1 MYLLRL
7 PNSIYYTRI
16 ATPLP
21 LRDRGYPKE
30 FKFSLLTRERKV
42 AYLRNIEQVQRL
54 HALFDKA
61 KATALSFVEFK
72 AELADAINQF
82 RQSYRSQPETT
93 IRAPLLSATTA
104 SKTSPP
110 RTGVC
115 KEVLAQFIA
124 SKQLENV
131 TQLTIKQ
138 LQQRCSDFLN
148 YLSSQ
153 GDVKPSNSQAMAYRD
168 ELIQRKLSHKSLK
181 DYLAANR
188 QFFNWCVAKE
198 LMVSNPFMVVKLP
211 KKTTSS
217 TQRRRWKAVELKKL
231 FSSRAYQEQGEQFD
245 WITKLQMHQGC
256 RPSEAC
262 QLRIKDIKLGELPC
276 IHFSDDAENQ
286 HLKNAASNR
295 IVPIHKKLLHSGFLD
310 YVERRKQ
317 QGAIQLFDLTPRG
330 DDLDWSKDYR
340 AAFGDVLDA
349 CHFKAGQRPTA
360 YSFRHTVVDEFQKAG
375 IEEYVVAQI
384 VGHKH
389 NTMTYGH
396 YAKPLSPEEL
406 VDAVNSL
413 KLNIS

>member
-7 PNSIYYTRI
+7 PNSVYYTRI

-21 LRDRGYPKE
+21 LREKGYPKE

-42 AYLRNIEQVQRL
+42 AYLRNIEQVQLL

-61 KATALSFVEFK
+61 KATTLSFVEFK
-72 AELADAINQF
+72 AELAETINQL
-82 RQSYRSQPETT
+82 RQNYRSQPETT
-93 IRAPLLSATTA
+93 TRAPTLSGTTA
-104 SKTSPP
+104 VKATSP
-110 RTGVC
+110 RSSVG
-115 KEVLAQFIA
+115 KEALAEFIE
-124 SKQLENV
+124 SKKLENV

-148 YLSSQ
+148 YLSKQ
-153 GDVKPSNSQAMAYRD
+153 GAEKPSNSLAMAYRD
-168 ELIQRKLSHKSLK
+168 ELIQRGLSHKSLK

-198 LMVSNPFMVVKLP
+198 LIVSNPFMVVKLP
-211 KKTTSS
+211 KKANIP
-217 TQRRRWKAVELKKL
+217 TQRRRWKTVELKKL
-231 FSSRAYQEQGEQFD
+231 FSSRAYREQGEQFD
-245 WITKLQMHQGC
+245 WVTKLQMYQGC

-262 QLRIKDIKLGELPC
+262 QLRIKDIQLGNIPC

-286 HLKNAASNR
+286 HLKNVTSNR
-295 IVPIHKKLLHSGFLD
+295 VIPIHRKLLHSGFLD
-310 YVERRKQ
+310 YVEQRKR
-317 QGAIQLFDLTPRG
+317 QGTIQLFDLVPRG

-340 AAFGDVLDA
+340 DVFGDVLDA

-360 YSFRHTVVDEFQKAG
+360 YSFRHTVVDELQKAA
-375 IEEYVVAQI
+375 IEEHVVAQI

-396 YAKPLSPEEL
+396 YAKPLAPEEL
-406 VDAVNSL
+406 VDAVNSF
-413 KLNIS
+413 KLCFD

>member
-7 PNSIYYTRI
+7 PNSVYYTRI

-21 LRDRGYPKE
+21 LRERGYPKE

-42 AYLRNIEQVQRL
+42 AYLRNIEQVQLL

-61 KATALSFVEFK
+61 KATALSFAEFK
-72 AELADAINQF
+72 AELADAINQL
-82 RQSYRSQPETT
+82 RQNYRTQPETMT
-93 IRAPLLSATTA
+93 NAPLLSATTA
-104 SKTSPP
+104 KASPP
-110 RTGVC
+110 RPCVS
-115 KEVLAQFIA
+115 KEVLAQFIE

-148 YLSSQ
+148 YLSRQ
-153 GDVKPSNSQAMAYRD
+153 GDGNPSNSNAMAYRD
-168 ELIQRKLSHKSLK
+168 ELIQRELSHKSLK
-181 DYLAANR
+181 DYMAANR

-198 LMVSNPFMVVKLP
+198 LMVSNPFTVVKLP
-211 KKTTSS
+211 KKSNKAS
-217 TQRRRWKAVELKKL
+217 PQRRRWKAVELRTL
-231 FSSRAYQEQGEQFD
+231 FSSRAYKEQGEQFD

-262 QLRIKDIKLGELPC
+262 QLRIKDIKLGDTPC

-295 IVPIHKKLLHSGFLD
+295 VVPIHQKLLLSGFLD
-310 YVERRKQ
+310 YVEQRKQ
-317 QGAIQLFDLTPRG
+317 QGANQLFDLIPRG

-340 AAFGDVLDA
+340 DAFGDVLDA

-360 YSFRHTVVDEFQKAG
+360 YSSRHTVVDELQKAG
-375 IEEYVVAQI
+375 IEEHAVAQI
-384 VGHKH
+384 VGHKN

-396 YAKPLSPEEL
+396 YAKPLSAEEL
-406 VDAVNSL
+406 VGAVNSF
-413 KLNIS
+413 KLDLS

>member
-7 PNSIYYTRI
+7 PNSVYYTRI
-16 ATPLP
+16 ATPLS
-21 LRDRGYPKE
+21 LRSSGYPKE

-42 AYLRNIEQVQRL
+42 AYLRNIEQVQLL

-61 KATALSFVEFK
+61 KATVLSFAEFK
-72 AELADAINQF
+72 AELAAAINQL
-82 RQSYRSQPETT
+82 RQNYRSEPETT
-93 IRAPLLSATTA
+93 TSAPILSTTMA
-104 SKTSPP
+104 AKAPSPSP
-110 RTGVC
+110 SVD
-115 KEVLAQFIA
+115 KEVLAQFIE

-138 LQQRCSDFLN
+138 LQQRCSDFLS
-148 YLSSQ
+148 YLSKQ
-153 GDVKPSNSQAMAYRD
+153 GNEKPSNSQAMAYRD
-168 ELIQRKLSHKSLK
+168 ELIQRELSHKSLK

-198 LMVSNPFMVVKLP
+198 LIVSNPFMVVKLP
-211 KKTTSS
+211 KNGNAP
-217 TQRRRWKAVELKKL
+217 TQRRRWKAIELKKL

-262 QLRIKDIKLGELPC
+262 QLRIKDIKLGNTPC

-295 IVPIHKKLLHSGFLD
+295 IVPIHQKLLQSGFLD
-310 YVERRKQ
+310 YVEQRKQ
-317 QGAIQLFDLTPRG
+317 QGSIQLFDLVPRG

-340 AAFGDVLDA
+340 DVFGDVLDA
-349 CHFKAGQRPTA
+349 CRFKAGQRPTA
-360 YSFRHTVVDEFQKAG
+360 YSFRHTVVDELQKAG
-375 IEEYVVAQI
+375 IEEHIVAQI

-389 NTMTYGH
+389 NTMTYGR

-406 VDAVNSL
+406 VDAVNSFQL
-413 KLNIS
+413 DVS

>member
-7 PNSIYYTRI
+7 PNSVYYTRI

-21 LRDRGYPKE
+21 LRERGYAKE
-30 FKFSLLTRERKV
+30 LKFSLLTRERKV
-42 AYLRNIEQVQRL
+42 AYLRNIEQVQLL
-54 HALFDKA
+54 HTLFDKA
-61 KATALSFVEFK
+61 KATALSFAEFK
-72 AELADAINQF
+72 AELADAINKL
-82 RQSYRSQPETT
+82 RQNYRTQPETT
-93 IRAPLLSATTA
+93 TRAPLLSATTA
-104 SKTSPP
+104 KASPP
-110 RTGVC
+110 RPSVG
-115 KEVLAQFIA
+115 KEELAQFIE

-138 LQQRCSDFLN
+138 LQQRCNDFLN
-148 YLSSQ
+148 YLSNQ
-153 GDVKPSNSQAMAYRD
+153 GAEKPSNSLAMAYRD
-168 ELIQRKLSHKSLK
+168 ELIQRELSHKSLK

-211 KKTTSS
+211 KNGNTP

-231 FSSRAYQEQGEQFD
+231 FSSRAYQVQGEQFD
-245 WITKLQMHQGC
+245 WTTKVQMHQGC

-262 QLRIKDIKLGELPC
+262 QLRIKDIKLGNTPC
-276 IHFSDDAENQ
+276 IHFSEDAENQ

-295 IVPIHKKLLHSGFLD
+295 IVPIHKTLLKSGFLD
-310 YVERRKQ
+310 YVEQRKQ
-317 QGAIQLFDLTPRG
+317 HGAIQLFDLVPRG

-340 AAFGDVLDA
+340 DVFGDVLDA
-349 CHFKAGQRPTA
+349 CRFKAGQRPTA
-360 YSFRHTVVDEFQKAG
+360 YSFRHTVVDELQKAG
-375 IEEYVVAQI
+375 IEEHVVAQI

-406 VDAVNSL
+406 VDAVNSFL
-413 KLNIS
+413 LDVS

>member
-7 PNSIYYTRI
+7 PNSVYYTRI
-16 ATPLP
+16 ATPLS
-21 LRDRGYPKE
+21 LRSSGYPKE
-30 FKFSLLTRERKV
+30 FKFSLLTRDRKV
-42 AYLRNIEQVQRL
+42 AYLRNIEQVQLL

-61 KATALSFVEFK
+61 KATAVSFAEFK
-72 AELADAINQF
+72 SELADAINQL
-82 RQSYRSQPETT
+82 RQNYRSEPETT
-93 IRAPLLSATTA
+93 TSAPKLNGTTA
-104 SKTSPP
+104 AKAVSTRPSVGK
-110 RTGVC
+110 GELV
-115 KEVLAQFIA
+115 QFIE

-153 GDVKPSNSQAMAYRD
+153 DENRPSNSLAMAYRD

-188 QFFNWCVAKE
+188 QFFNWCMAKE
-198 LMVSNPFMVVKLP
+198 LTVSNPFMVVKLP
-211 KKTTSS
+211 KKTNSQG
-217 TQRRRWKAVELKKL
+217 QRRRWKAIELKKL
-231 FSSRAYQEQGEQFD
+231 FSSHAYREQGEQFD

-262 QLRIKDIKLGELPC
+262 QLRIKDIKLGHTPC

-286 HLKNAASNR
+286 HLKNVASNR
-295 IVPIHKKLLHSGFLD
+295 MVTIHETLLKSGFLD
-310 YVERRKQ
+310 YVEQRKQ
-317 QGAIQLFDLTPRG
+317 QGATQLFDLTPRG

-340 AAFGDVLDA
+340 DNFGDVLDA

-360 YSFRHTVVDEFQKAG
+360 YSFRHTVVDELQKAG
-375 IEEYVVAQI
+375 IEEHVVAQI
-384 VGHKH
+384 IGHKH

-396 YAKPLSPEEL
+396 YAKRLSPEEL
-406 VDAVNSL
+406 VDAVNSFQL
-413 KLNIS
+413 DVS